1 MNPDRCRVRQ
11 QDHPVPDDASVA
23 YTRSAGGRAERIL
36 EPGFVMTTKN
46 VAIEDP
52 DLLERYAEI
61 ARSEGKTVDEL
72 TTEAVKRDVAR
83 RWLDKNK
90 REAQLRRG
98 NMTEDEVEAVVGKAI
113 QESRAEQRGR

>member
-1 MNPDRCRVRQ
+1 
-11 QDHPVPDDASVA
+11 
-23 YTRSAGGRAERIL
+23 
-36 EPGFVMTTKN
+36 MTPKN

-52 DLLERYAEI
+52 ELLQRYTEI

-83 RWLDKNK
+83 RWLEKNK

-98 NMTEDEVEAVVGKAI
+98 NMTEEEVEAVVEKAV
-113 QESRAEQRGR
+113 QDTRAEQHGR

>member
-1 MNPDRCRVRQ
+1 
-11 QDHPVPDDASVA
+11 
-23 YTRSAGGRAERIL
+23 
-36 EPGFVMTTKN
+36 MTPKN

-52 DLLERYAEI
+52 ELLKRYAEI

-83 RWLDKNK
+83 RWLERNR

-98 NMTEDEVEAVVGKAI
+98 TMTDEEVEAVVETAI
-113 QESRAEQRGR
+113 QEARAEQRAR

>member
-1 MNPDRCRVRQ
+1 
-11 QDHPVPDDASVA
+11 
-23 YTRSAGGRAERIL
+23 
-36 EPGFVMTTKN
+36 MTTKN

>member
-1 MNPDRCRVRQ
+1 
-11 QDHPVPDDASVA
+11 
-23 YTRSAGGRAERIL
+23 
-36 EPGFVMTTKN
+36 MTTKN

-98 NMTEDEVEAVVGKAI
+98 NMTEDEVEAVVGKAV